1 MICHTLLSIL
11 QSTPYQTRQASRLCR
26 DQIWLFIVVFLI
38 NERLIVCPSMQDQAL
53 QCIHRDVSTRVL
65 LVFVRQR
72 GRKITCRYLQYL
84 SFLLLMCF
92 GALGVFG
99 ALSLVYPSRLK
110 SPIPLRSPII
120 TSPYPCSRLHAI
132 TMRFWCLFYFTFFS
146 LSFVLLL
153 SFLFKVFFYFVGG
166 IYSWVVK
173 PVIQCLF
180 LPIKR
185 VMCVNS
191 T

>member
-1 MICHTLLSIL
+1 MYYWS
-11 QSTPYQTRQASRLCR
+11 SSGNE
-26 DQIWLFIVVFLI
+26 V
-38 NERLIVCPSMQDQAL
+38 ERLRVAIYSTL
-53 QCIHRDVSTRVL
+53 VSCYWCVL
-65 LVFVRQR
+65 ARL
-72 GRKITCRYLQYL
+72 G
-84 SFLLLMCF
+84 CF

-173 PVIQCLF
+173 PVIQYLF